1 MAVTRVTNAA
11 VDNLRIIEFFDPN
24 AEFNF
29 GSDDEVSLV
38 SRDGYELVLQGT
50 DFAFDSDD
58 EPTDGTITDVFLY
71 DPSGDLVGRIEDLS
85 HSLEDYYDT
94 VAVDE
99 RPGQFVSEI
108 MAGADNVTGGA
119 ADDYLEGYGGNDRIS
134 GGIGFD
140 FLLGNG
146 GNDTINGGDGEDDI
160 DGGAGNDVVSG
171 GDHDDLIY
179 GYDGNDDLSGDA
191 GYDTIEGEAGNDTI
205 SGGSGR
211 DKLYGGLGNDSLN
224 GGAQGDRVE
233 GGVGDDRVSGG
244 GGDDLLGGGSENDTL
259 NGGAGYDEMYGDSD
273 HDVLNG
279 QAGRDSLDGGSG
291 DDTLTGGPGRDALFG
306 GLGDDQFVFRSDADG
321 ADVVLDFERGED
333 KLVFHAAG
341 FDNLGADFDLVVA
354 GMPRPDSGDATFLFD
369 TTSHNLYYD
378 ADGNGGGDNLL
389 VAELDDVSN
398 LSKNDF
404 LIV

>member
-1 MAVTRVTNAA
+1 
-11 VDNLRIIEFFDPN
+11 
-24 AEFNF
+24 
-29 GSDDEVSLV
+29 
-38 SRDGYELVLQGT
+38 
-50 DFAFDSDD
+50 
-58 EPTDGTITDVFLY
+58 
-71 DPSGDLVGRIEDLS
+71 
-85 HSLEDYYDT
+85 
-94 VAVDE
+94 
-99 RPGQFVSEI
+99 
-108 MAGADNVTGGA
+108 
-119 ADDYLEGYGGNDRIS
+119 
-134 GGIGFD
+134 
-140 FLLGNG
+140 
-146 GNDTINGGDGEDDI
+146 
-160 DGGAGNDVVSG
+160 
-171 GDHDDLIY
+171 
-179 GYDGNDDLSGDA
+179 
-191 GYDTIEGEAGNDTI
+191 
-205 SGGSGR
+205 
-211 DKLYGGLGNDSLN
+211 
-224 GGAQGDRVE
+224 
-233 GGVGDDRVSGG
+233 
-244 GGDDLLGGGSENDTL
+244 
-259 NGGAGYDEMYGDSD
+259 MYGDSD